1 MKEIT
6 VLGTQLIQGQWVKI
20 IDTTGKTHFLGA
32 VEGRKLPSKGDVI
45 VAVEETGSDKKKHTN
60 YYW

>member
-6 VLGTQLIQGQWVKI
+6 VLGTQLIQNQWVKVL
-20 IDTTGKTHFLGA
+20 DTTGKTHFLGA

-45 VAVEETGSDKKKHTN
+45 VAVEETGKDKKKHTN